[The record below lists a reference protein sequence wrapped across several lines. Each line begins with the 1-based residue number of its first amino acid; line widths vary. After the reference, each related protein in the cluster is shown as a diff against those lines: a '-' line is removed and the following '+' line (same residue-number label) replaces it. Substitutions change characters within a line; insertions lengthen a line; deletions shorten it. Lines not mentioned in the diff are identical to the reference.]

1 MMQSPQNIR
10 VHKEQRSLELIW
22 TENDVSIIPF
32 RTVRQNCRCAV
43 CVDEFTGRQLLDP
56 ESVDVDLGVLKSR
69 CAETMPSAFAGLTIM
84 IPDCSHGIIC
94 GQSATK
100 WRGADEFPCHA
111 REHSDRR
118 PIFLEASYGPATAH
132 PKRYLATS
140 HDSARDYS

>member
-56 ESVDVDLGVLKSR
+56 NSVDVDLGVLEIS
-69 CAETMPSAFAGLTIM
+69 L
-84 IPDCSHGIIC
+84 C
-94 GQSATK
+94 GNYALRIR
-100 WRGADEFPCHA
+100 W
-111 REHSDRR
+111 SDN
-118 PIFLEASYGPATAH
+118 
-132 PKRYLATS
+132 
-140 HDSARDYS
+140 HDSGLFTWNHLRSISVKIDAV